1 MAERQTRNVSLPQH
15 QDDFVDQLVASGRYR
30 TASEVVREGLR
41 LLEESELQ
49 RRLEQ
54 WLLDPAASTTIE
66 VPPVARERVRDWLR
80 QLVSRAIEDLD
91 AGRVEE
97 GPLVMQRLRERLQGK
112 SE

>member
-54 WLLDPAASTTIE
+54 WLLDPEASTTIE

-91 AGRVEE
+91 AGRVED

>member
-54 WLLDPAASTTIE
+54 WLLDPAASTSIE

-91 AGRVEE
+91 AGRVED

>member
-49 RRLEQ
+49 QRLER
-54 WLLDPAASTTIE
+54 WLLDPEASSSIE
-66 VPPVARERVRDWLR
+66 VPPVARERVGNWLR
-80 QLVSRAIEDLD
+80 QLVSRAIADLD
-91 AGRVEE
+91 AGRVED
-97 GPLVMQRLRERLQGK
+97 GPLVMQRLRERLRGK
-112 SE
+112 AE